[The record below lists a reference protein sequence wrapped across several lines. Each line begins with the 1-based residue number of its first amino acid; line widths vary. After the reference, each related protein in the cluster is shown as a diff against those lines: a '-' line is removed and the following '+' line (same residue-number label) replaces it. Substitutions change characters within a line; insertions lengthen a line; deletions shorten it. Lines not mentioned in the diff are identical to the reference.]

1 MRVLYRLSESGVLI
15 ALGDGPGDPLP
26 YFIDPLMIGMMGDTP
41 SARALYAT
49 LEAEVA
55 KISGEGRGKSEGA
68 RESMSGPAV

>member
-1 MRVLYRLSESGVLI
+1 
-15 ALGDGPGDPLP
+15 
-26 YFIDPLMIGMMGDTP
+26 MIGMMGDTP

-68 RESMSGPAV
+68 RESLSGPAV